1 MGCDGIS
8 MISAL
13 RRETKR
19 TASLVVVATLLG
31 ALAACSSMAQDAPAQ
46 DAAQP
51 ESPLRSLMKGAGLAT
66 DVDPPPDFVRESRPA
81 QEPAPIPAFTTPA
94 EPPGAVKTAKELE
107 ALDNDLEA
115 VAKRHDALR
124 AAFPPSAKAVAQAA
138 AAKKA
143 KSKAKPA
150 SSGPIPTF

>member
-1 MGCDGIS
+1 MMPG
-8 MISAL
+8 L
-13 RRETKR
+13 RREAKR
-19 TASLVVVATLLG
+19 TASLVVLGTILG

-51 ESPLRSLMKGAGLAT
+51 DSPLRSLMKGAGLAT
-66 DVDPPPDFVRESRPA
+66 DVDPPPDFVQQSRPA
-81 QEPAPIPAFTTPA
+81 QEPASIPAFTAPA

-107 ALDNDLEA
+107 AVDSDLEA

-143 KSKAKPA
+143 KSKNKPTA
-150 SSGPIPTF
+150 GGPIPTF